1 MSRNDARA
9 FDVLRFGRQRGR
21 ETVDGAEDHEH
32 HAHEVI
38 GVEMRRNPERVHRE
52 TWEIREKSNSQ
63 TSLNSL

>member
-1 MSRNDARA
+1 M
-9 FDVLRFGRQRGR
+9 
-21 ETVDGAEDHEH
+21 VDGAEDHEH

-38 GVEMRRNPERVHRE
+38 GVEMRRHPERVHRE